1 MFSSKMNIVHF
12 DTALIAHILM
22 NSSMIDWLDDI
33 STIIGL
39 YKH

>member
-1 MFSSKMNIVHF
+1 MNVVHF
-12 DTALIAHILM
+12 DTALIPDILM

-33 STIIGL
+33 STIIAL